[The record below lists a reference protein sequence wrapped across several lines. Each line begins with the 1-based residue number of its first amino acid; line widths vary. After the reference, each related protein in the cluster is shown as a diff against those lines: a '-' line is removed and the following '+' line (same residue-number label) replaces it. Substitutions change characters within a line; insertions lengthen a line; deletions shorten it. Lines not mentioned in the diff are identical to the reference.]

1 MKTEEV
7 YQILRWCDELEE
19 DVAWVWCRNWRIN
32 AQSRAE
38 WRKLIEEVSS
48 HLER

>member
-1 MKTEEV
+1 MKREKV

-32 AQSRAE
+32 GQSRAE